1 MLVTNKSEIWERRKT
16 LNKIPETMNVTLKQA
31 RELLKLR
38 QAEAAEKIG
47 VSPDTLGNY
56 ERGKSYPDIPVLRK
70 IEEVYG
76 VPYSRLIFLPLDFGL
91 TEN

>member
-1 MLVTNKSEIWERRKT
+1 
-16 LNKIPETMNVTLKQA
+16 MNVTLKQA

>member
-1 MLVTNKSEIWERRKT
+1 M
-16 LNKIPETMNVTLKQA
+16 NKIPETMNVTLKQA